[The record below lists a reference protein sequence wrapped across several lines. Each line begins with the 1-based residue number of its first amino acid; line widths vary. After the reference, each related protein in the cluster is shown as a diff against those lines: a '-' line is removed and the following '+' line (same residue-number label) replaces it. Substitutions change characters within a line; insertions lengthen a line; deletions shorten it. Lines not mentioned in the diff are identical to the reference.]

1 MTRILVLLGSLR
13 AASVNRQLVE
23 LAVEVAPAEVK
34 LTLFDRLGELPF
46 YNDDIDTE
54 DVAESV
60 TALRREA
67 ERADA
72 VLAVTPEYNASIPGV
87 LKNAIDWLSRP
98 YGKGA
103 LKGKPLAVIGA
114 SLGSFGGVW
123 AHAETRKSFAI
134 AGPRVVES
142 IKLSVPLKTLNG
154 VHPREHATLADK
166 VRTVVAE
173 LAAETQ

>member
-72 VLAVTPEYNASIPGV
+72 VL
-87 LKNAIDWLSRP
+87 
-98 YGKGA
+98 
-103 LKGKPLAVIGA
+103 
-114 SLGSFGGVW
+114 
-123 AHAETRKSFAI
+123 
-134 AGPRVVES
+134 VVCPVFS
-142 IKLSVPLKTLNG
+142 
-154 VHPREHATLADK
+154 
-166 VRTVVAE
+166 
-173 LAAETQ
+173 